1 MKPTPRETKRIHEDY
16 EKVVT
21 HLVSEGYADDAESAD
36 DIIKGMS
43 ESWFNLIT
51 SD

>member
-16 EKVVT
+16 EKVVA